1 MVTTAT
7 LPATSVIAGSSAPRS
22 SSQPVPQ
29 SSPVSRARLRSID
42 ALRGLVMLLMLLDHL
57 RETWFLHVPMPD
69 PIDARVALPTLYL
82 ARLAASLCAP
92 VFIVLTGVSA
102 FLFSTR
108 HTLAQTRVFLV
119 KRGLVLMA
127 LEVFYLSELYWGIA
141 SPTLWLQVIWCIGV
155 CMIVLAAVIAL
166 PRRVLLAAGLVIVG
180 GHNLLDAVHLRS
192 GDALFVPWALL
203 HQRDVIALPFG
214 LVAKTSYPVLAW
226 IGVILL
232 GWGIG
237 PWFLTQMPSRV
248 RVRRLVASGCAMLA
262 AFVLLRLANGYGDAP
277 WFVVPGSA
285 MRTAMS
291 FFALTKYPPSLLFLL
306 LTLGCGTLLLAAF
319 ERLDGRL
326 TAALAIFGGAP
337 MFFYLF
343 HLTVLRL
350 LYHSAFAFLGATH
363 GTTFGV
369 DDYRWVLA
377 WYALLIVPL
386 YLPTAW
392 FARLKAR
399 RRDIAWLKYL

>member
-1 MVTTAT
+1 MTTAT
-7 LPATSVIAGSSAPRS
+7 LPAMPMTAAAPTHPPRS
-22 SSQPVPQ
+22 SPVA
-29 SSPVSRARLRSID
+29 RTRLRSID
-42 ALRGLVMLLMLLDHL
+42 ALRGLVMVLMLLDHL

-69 PIDARVALPTLYL
+69 PIDARVALPALYL

-92 VFIVLTGVSA
+92 VFVILTGISA

-108 HTLAQTRVFLV
+108 HTRAETRAFLV

-155 CMIVLAAVIAL
+155 CMIALAAAIGL
-166 PRRVLLAAGLVIVG
+166 PRRVLLAAGLVIVC
-180 GHNLLDAVHLRS
+180 GHNLLDVVQLRS
-192 GDALFVPWALL
+192 GDAFFVPWALL

-226 IGVILL
+226 IGVILV

-237 PWFLTQMPSRV
+237 PWFLGEVPARV
-248 RVRRLVASGCAMLA
+248 RVQRLVVGGCAMLA
-262 AFVLLRLANGYGDAP
+262 AFVLLRLLNGYGDAP
-277 WFVVPGSA
+277 WFVVPDSA

-306 LTLGCGTLLLAAF
+306 LTLGCGALLLAMF
-319 ERLDGRL
+319 ERLNEAKL
-326 TAALAIFGGAP
+326 TAALAVFGGAP

-343 HLTVLRL
+343 HLTMLRL
-350 LYHSAFAFLGATH
+350 LYHSAFAMWGATH
-363 GTTFGV
+363 GATFGV
-369 DDYRWVLA
+369 SNYGWVLA
-377 WYALLIVPL
+377 WYAALIVPL
-386 YLPTAW
+386 YLPTTW